1 MNDNQASGTLGMA
14 VQVTAAVAV
23 ICWLIVSGYLWW
35 GLAGALAWLM
45 MLVLEEETA
54 WAGICASLLAAAFV
68 YTGAYGMAFFIQ
80 VPLVV
85 ILHGIGYYWSAG
97 LSGAFFVLALTGCYL
112 HAPDP
117 VHVASK
123 STQQVRIVELG
134 EHVERWKE
142 SRSQLR
148 ALATKLEQERLDLL
162 RQLDRRGVNSPGA
175 SAADPRAKVLLAELR
190 DVLRQQSL
198 VRGKHDQYDLAIL
211 KAEAQ
216 LRSIERRVAAEG
228 VGINDAELSQL
239 ARLVIDLDESVA
251 AEAEVDV
258 PVELDKV
265 LAEQLTG
272 QRSVR

>member
-1 MNDNQASGTLGMA
+1 L
-14 VQVTAAVAV
+14 
-23 ICWLIVSGYLWW
+23 
-35 GLAGALAWLM
+35 
-45 MLVLEEETA
+45 
-54 WAGICASLLAAAFV
+54 
-68 YTGAYGMAFFIQ
+68 
-80 VPLVV
+80 
-85 ILHGIGYYWSAG
+85 
-97 LSGAFFVLALTGCYL
+97 
-112 HAPDP
+112 
-117 VHVASK
+117 
-123 STQQVRIVELG
+123 
-134 EHVERWKE
+134 
-142 SRSQLR
+142 
-148 ALATKLEQERLDLL
+148 
-162 RQLDRRGVNSPGA
+162 
-175 SAADPRAKVLLAELR
+175 LLAELR

-265 LAEQLTG
+265 LAEQLAG